1 MDAFFDYIR
10 TVPFPFVVVGF
21 VVVVGLITH
30 SIHDYHKTRL
40 NNELKQS
47 MLERGMSAQDIER
60 VMNAG
65 NDGKEPDLD
74 KAQETEPDT
83 PTSEQNAVT

>member
-10 TVPFPFVVVGF
+10 TIPFPFVVVGF

-30 SIHDYHKTRL
+30 CVHDYYKTRL

-47 MLERGMSAQDIER
+47 MLERGMSAQDIEQ

-65 NDGKEPDLD
+65 SDSKELDLHGA
-74 KAQETEPDT
+74 KETEPDT
-83 PTSEQNAVT
+83 PESPARAVT